1 MSNIWFTS
9 DLHFGHD
16 REFIYKP
23 RGFNSINEMNEMI
36 IENWNKTVAP
46 EDDVYLLG
54 DVMLG
59 NNEIGIKLLKNLKG
73 SIHIIRGNHD
83 TDTRMSLYYDS
94 YNVID
99 VNEGQYL
106 KINGQNFFLCHY
118 PTFTSNL
125 EKSAN
130 LKEHIINL
138 FGHTHQ
144 KNNFYN
150 DIPFMYHVG
159 VDSHNN
165 TPVAYETILAD
176 IKTKAEECYKFL

>member
-23 RGFNSINEMNEMI
+23 RGFENIYDMNEAI
-36 IENWNKTVAP
+36 ISNWNSVVNP
-46 EDDVYLLG
+46 EDEVYLLG

-59 NNEIGIKLLKNLKG
+59 DNEIGMKLLKNLKG
-73 SIHIIRGNHD
+73 HIHIIRGNHD
-83 TDTRMSLYYDS
+83 TVARMNLYCNS

-99 VNEGQYL
+99 VKDAQYL
-106 KINGQNFFLCHY
+106 KIGKQSIFLCHY

-130 LKEHIINL
+130 LGEHILNF

-144 KNNFYN
+144 KSNFYE

-165 TPVAYETILAD
+165 TPVAYED
-176 IKTKAEECYKFL
+176 IIAGIKAKAEECYKFL